1 MHEHAVCWLNGRLV
15 PLAEARISVFDHG
28 LLYGDGV
35 FEGIRFYR
43 RRPFKLRAH
52 LERFAD
58 SARAIALELP
68 YGQAEVAAAVMATVD
83 AYAGADGYLRLVATR
98 GEGVLGIDPRNC
110 ARPSL
115 FVIADRLSMVPDAV
129 RQRGAR
135 VVVAAT
141 RRLPPDGLDPRIKS
155 LNYLNHILARMEA
168 NRAGA
173 DEAILLND
181 AGRVAEGTAD
191 NVFIVRHGRLLT
203 PPPVEGALAGIT
215 RATIL
220 ELAAAAGIPHA
231 EVALA
236 PYDLYTAEECFLT
249 GTGAELIPVAEVDG
263 RAMTHCPGPVYR
275 ELEHQFDALV
285 SGPAMTADW

>member
-43 RRPFKLRAH
+43 RRPFKLAAH
-52 LERFAD
+52 LERLFD
-58 SARAIALELP
+58 SARAIALDLP
-68 YGQAEVAAAVMATVD
+68 FGEAEVTAAVMATVA
-83 AYAGADGYLRLVATR
+83 AYAGEDGYLRLVATR
-98 GEGVLGIDPRNC
+98 GEGALGIDPRNC

-173 DEAILLND
+173 DEAILLNG

-215 RATIL
+215 RATVL
-220 ELAAAAGIPHA
+220 ELAETAGVPHA
-231 EVALA
+231 ELPLA
-236 PYDLYTAEECFLT
+236 PYDLYTADECFLT

-263 RAMTHCPGPVYR
+263 RAMASCPGPVYR
-275 ELEHQFDALV
+275 ELSERFAALV
-285 SGPAMTADW
+285 TGAAATADW